1 MKLSDALVKTATE
14 SAYRQALKS
23 FEEGGV
29 PVGAALICGGEV
41 IAVGHN
47 RRVQNGSNILHGE
60 MDCLENAGH
69 AYDFTQCA
77 MFTTLSPCRM
87 CANAIVLFR
96 IPLVYILD
104 TVNTDDFETNEEL
117 LAENGVSVVIAPHAP
132 SMELNRKFQT
142 DPKTRPI
149 WTGDVGE

>member
-1 MKLSDALVKTATE
+1 MKPSGALVKIATE

-29 PVGAALICGGEV
+29 PVGAALTCGG
-41 IAVGHN
+41 AVVAQGHN
-47 RRVQNGSNILHGE
+47 RRVQKGSNILHGE

-69 AYDFTQCA
+69 AHDFTQCV

-87 CANAIVLFR
+87 CANAIILFR
-96 IPLVYILD
+96 IPFVYILD
-104 TVNTDDFETNEEL
+104 NVNTDDFETNEDL
-117 LAENGVSVVIAPHAP
+117 LAASGVSVIVAPHEP
-132 SMELNRKFQT
+132 SMALNRKFQT